1 MSNTTRKT
9 RSSAKRREGLQT
21 AKNAAGYFLI
31 CAGPLLFVLLCLNG
45 RAGIFGNAC
54 ADLALSLF
62 GLGAFCVCCGM
73 TYYGLSVFR
82 YGSKGFEQRRLWGA
96 ALALVAAEALCAL
109 ILPDRG
115 GAAGGAL
122 ARLLR
127 TCFGVFSYLIGLLLL
142 AWAVF
147 ILTEQKPSAVFRLVR
162 NSILEKLERGRA
174 KEANRQQ
181 RGASPGQGRTRGKEK
196 EPDTEPGILQ
206 TIGPAQTAHTE
217 EPEQTILSLGT
228 VKDQTRGDWV
238 LPPTDLLRAT
248 PAITGNTPEETE
260 QNKEIIQT
268 TLGEFGV
275 EAYVVEIASGPTV
288 SRYEVQL
295 AQGIKVS
302 KIVGLADNLAMN
314 LAALNV
320 RIEAP
325 IPGKSAIGVEVP
337 NRERSAVGLREILET
352 DLFQKTKYRLPFVLG
367 ADVAG
372 TPRIADL
379 VKMPHLLIAG
389 ATGSGKSVGLNA
401 LITSLLY
408 RLPPEELRLVLI
420 DPKRVELSLYDGI
433 PHLAHPVVKDVK
445 LAAGVLEAV
454 VKEMSRRYRV
464 PEQCHSRNIESFNDK
479 PGNEKM
485 PYMVVV
491 IDELA
496 DMMMQ
501 CAKNVE
507 YSICRLAQ
515 LSRAV
520 GIHLVVATQRPSVD
534 VITGKIKANIPARI
548 AFTVSSYIDSKTIL
562 DTKGAESLIGRGDML
577 FAPTDEPKP
586 VRIQGCYLSEDDT
599 IRLCDYLKEQ
609 REPSYELEADPV
621 ADSGSRDGDEGE
633 SGSTDD
639 LWDDAL
645 RFVVSNRFCSISIMQ
660 RRFSI
665 GYNRAA
671 RMVDQMEEA
680 GIVGPANGSNR
691 RQVLITEAQ
700 LEEYLSG
707 KGEQD

>member
-1 MSNTTRKT
+1 GGT
-9 RSSAKRREGLQT
+9 EGVLPT
-21 AKNAAGYFLI
+21 P
-31 CAGPLLFVLLCLNG
+31 AGPEG
-45 RAGIFGNAC
+45 
-54 ADLALSLF
+54 
-62 GLGAFCVCCGM
+62 
-73 TYYGLSVFR
+73 
-82 YGSKGFEQRRLWGA
+82 
-96 ALALVAAEALCAL
+96 
-109 ILPDRG
+109 
-115 GAAGGAL
+115 
-122 ARLLR
+122 
-127 TCFGVFSYLIGLLLL
+127 
-142 AWAVF
+142 
-147 ILTEQKPSAVFRLVR
+147 PSR
-162 NSILEKLERGRA
+162 EEDG
-174 KEANRQQ
+174 
-181 RGASPGQGRTRGKEK
+181 
-196 EPDTEPGILQ
+196 EPPILQ
-206 TIGPAQTAHTE
+206 T
-217 EPEQTILSLGT
+217 GT
-228 VKDQTRGDWV
+228 VKDLTRGDWV
-238 LPPTDLLRAT
+238 LPPTDLLR
-248 PAITGNTPEETE
+248 PAPPAAGNTPEETE
-260 QNKEIIQT
+260 HNKEIIQA

-295 AQGIKVS
+295 AHGIKVS
-302 KIVGLADNLAMN
+302 KITGLADNLAMN

-337 NRERSAVGLREILET
+337 NRERAAVGLREILET
-352 DLFQKTKYRLPFVLG
+352 DLFQKTKYCLPFVLG

-379 VKMPHLLIAG
+379 AKMPHLLIAG

-408 RLPPEELRLVLI
+408 RLSPDELRLVLI

-445 LAAGVLEAV
+445 LAAGVLDAV
-454 VKEMSRRYRV
+454 VREMERRYRV
-464 PEQCHSRNIESFNDK
+464 LEQYKCKKIESYNSKAKD
-479 PGNEKM
+479 EDRAKM
-485 PYMVVV
+485 PYIVVV

-496 DMMMQ
+496 DLMMQ

-507 YSICRLAQ
+507 YSICRVAQ

-562 DTKGAESLIGRGDML
+562 DNKGAESLIGRGDML
-577 FAPTDEPKP
+577 FAPTNEPKP

-599 IRLCDYLKEQ
+599 VRLCDYLKEQ
-609 REPSYELEADPV
+609 REPSYELEAEPV
-621 ADSGSRDGDEGE
+621 GENGSRGGEEGE
-633 SGSTDD
+633 SGSADE

-645 RFVVSNRFCSISIMQ
+645 RYVVSNSFCSTSSLQ
-660 RRFSI
+660 RKFSI
-665 GYNRAA
+665 GYTRAA
-671 RMVDQMEEA
+671 RIVDRMEEA

-700 LEEYLSG
+700 LEDYLSG
-707 KGEQD
+707 ESEQD